1 MKALS
6 IYYSASKYK
15 VLLQA
20 NVYQT
25 FESLVD
31 IFKHFPN
38 VHIQFDKNS
47 FLNAFKEIEFKEEF
61 TADNT
66 NYVLHL
72 DKLGIKNEQNQLITP
87 PIFDQIIYYP
97 NEQLY
102 LIQEGDYCFVI
113 NSDLKTTY
121 APTLEVILHLEGE
134 NVELR

>member
-1 MKALS
+1 MKGIT

-31 IFKHFPN
+31 VFKHFPN

-47 FLNAFKEIEFKEEF
+47 FLNSFKETEFEEEF

-66 NYVLHL
+66 NYVLHQ
-72 DKLGIKNEQNQLITP
+72 DKLGIKNEQHQLIIP

-97 NEQLY
+97 TENLY
-102 LIQEGDYCFVI
+102 LVQEVDYCFVI
-113 NSDLKTTY
+113 NSDLETTY
-121 APTLEVILHLEGE
+121 APTLEVIIELEGE
-134 NVELR
+134 NVVLR